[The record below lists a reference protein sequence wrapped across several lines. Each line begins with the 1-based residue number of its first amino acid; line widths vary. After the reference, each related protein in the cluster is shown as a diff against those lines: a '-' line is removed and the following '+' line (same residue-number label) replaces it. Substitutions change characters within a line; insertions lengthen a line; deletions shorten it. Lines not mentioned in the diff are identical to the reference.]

1 MAAKAIYEADAKSL
15 IYRFCKTK
23 HLARNNLL
31 SVNEKSNLLTEE
43 STNDWLANQVW
54 FCTCLLFPWKTKNL
68 LTKTKLYHLQ
78 SMFCKYFQNFTRLSD
93 RSNLDLLSVLQIK
106 LSCRYK
112 KLRVVTKN
120 FVSLQKT
127 SSFYFYHY
135 QLHFYA
141 QRMSPLLGIVM
152 GLLIAKRNF

>member
-120 FVSLQKT
+120 FLFLFLSLSTTFLCTKNESIIGNCDGSFNCQKE
-127 SSFYFYHY
+127 F
-135 QLHFYA
+135 L
-141 QRMSPLLGIVM
+141 
-152 GLLIAKRNF
+152 N